1 MRGLDSLHAFR
12 AANPPSTVSIGGRE
26 WRYIASEA
34 DAAAPA
40 LVMLPGA
47 FGAAELFWNQIT
59 DLGDRL
65 RMVAAT
71 YPPAD
76 DVGLLADDIA
86 GLMDHFGLATANLLG
101 TSLGGYIAQRFAGRH
116 GARIGM
122 LFLANSLSRT
132 DQLARDFDHAAIT
145 ARTGGDIRAGVE
157 AGIAA
162 YPETEPA
169 VVELKRILVD
179 HGRHCLTDEM
189 VKSRMLALA
198 TLTEP
203 PPIDV
208 PDERIVLIES
218 DDDPVIAEAGRGHMR
233 RRYPGAPCHRLTSG
247 HFPYVT
253 RADRY
258 TAIIADRLLPIAK
271 TA

>member
-12 AANPPSTVSIGGRE
+12 ADHPPATVSIGGRE
-26 WRYIASEA
+26 WRYIASQA
-34 DAAAPA
+34 HASAPA

-65 RMVAAT
+65 RIVAAT

-76 DVGLLADDIA
+76 DVGLLADDVA
-86 GLMDHFGLATANLLG
+86 GLMDHLGLASANLLG

-116 GARIGM
+116 GARIET

-132 DQLARDFDHAAIT
+132 DQLARDFDHAAI
-145 ARTGGDIRAGVE
+145 AVRTGGDIRAGVE

-162 YPETEPA
+162 YAETDPA
-169 VVELKRILVD
+169 VAVLKKILVD
-179 HGRHCLTDEM
+179 HGRHCLTDAM

-198 TLTEP
+198 SLTEP
-203 PPIDV
+203 PPLAV
-208 PDERIVLIES
+208 PEERIVLIES
-218 DDDPVIAEAGRGHMR
+218 DDDPVIAAAGRVHMR
-233 RRYPGAPCHRLTSG
+233 QRYPGAPCHTLTSG

-258 TAIIADRLLPIAK
+258 SAIIAERLLA
-271 TA
+271 

>member
-12 AANPPSTVSIGGRE
+12 ADHPPATVSIGGRE
-26 WRYIASEA
+26 WRYIASQA
-34 DAAAPA
+34 GALAPA

-65 RMVAAT
+65 RIVAAT

-76 DVGLLADDIA
+76 DVGLLAEDVA
-86 GLMDHFGLATANLLG
+86 GLMDHLGLDSANLLG

-116 GARIGM
+116 GARIET
-122 LFLANSLSRT
+122 LFLANSLTRT
-132 DQLARDFDHAAIT
+132 DQLARDFDHAAIA

-162 YPETEPA
+162 YAETDPA
-169 VVELKRILVD
+169 VAALKKILVD
-179 HGRHCLTDEM
+179 HGRHCLTDAM

-198 TLTEP
+198 TLAEP
-203 PPIDV
+203 PPITV
-208 PDERIVLIES
+208 PDDRVVLIES
-218 DDDPVIAEAGRGHMR
+218 DDDPVIAEAGRTQMR
-233 RRYPGAPCHRLTSG
+233 SRYPGAPCHTLTSG

-253 RADRY
+253 RADCY
-258 TAIIADRLLPIAK
+258 SAIIADRLLA
-271 TA
+271 

>member
-12 AANPPSTVSIGGRE
+12 ADHPPAIVSIGGRE

-34 DAAAPA
+34 DASAPA

-65 RMVAAT
+65 HIVAAT

-76 DVGLLADDIA
+76 DVGLLADDVA
-86 GLMDHFGLATANLLG
+86 GLIDHLGLASASLLG

-116 GARIGM
+116 GARIET
-122 LFLANSLSRT
+122 LFLANSLTRT
-132 DQLARDFDHAAIT
+132 DQLAGDFDHAAIA
-145 ARTGGDIRAGVE
+145 ARTGGEIRAGVE

-162 YPETEPA
+162 YAETDPA
-169 VVELKRILVD
+169 IVELKRILVD
-179 HGRHCLTDEM
+179 HGRHCLTDAM
-189 VKSRMLALA
+189 VKSRKLALA

-203 PPIDV
+203 PPIEV

-233 RRYPGAPCHRLTSG
+233 SRYPGAPCHTLTGG

-258 TAIIADRLLPIAK
+258 SAIIADRLLA
-271 TA
+271 

>member
-12 AANPPSTVSIGGRE
+12 ADHPPATVSIGGRE

-34 DAAAPA
+34 DASAPA
-40 LVMLPGA
+40 LIMLPGA

-65 RMVAAT
+65 HIVAAT

-76 DVGLLADDIA
+76 HVGLLADDVA
-86 GLMDHFGLATANLLG
+86 GLIDHLGFASANLLG

-116 GARIGM
+116 GARIET
-122 LFLANSLSRT
+122 LFLANSLTRT
-132 DQLARDFDHAAIT
+132 DQLAGDFDHAAIA
-145 ARTGGDIRAGVE
+145 ARTGGEIRAGVE

-162 YPETEPA
+162 YAETDPA
-169 VVELKRILVD
+169 VAALKQILVD
-179 HGRHCLTDEM
+179 HGRHCLTDAM
-189 VKSRMLALA
+189 VKSRKLALA

-203 PPIDV
+203 PPIAV

-218 DDDPVIAEAGRGHMR
+218 DDDPVIAEAGRAHMR
-233 RRYPGAPCHRLTSG
+233 QRYPGAARHTLTGG

-258 TAIIADRLLPIAK
+258 SAIIADRLLA
-271 TA
+271 